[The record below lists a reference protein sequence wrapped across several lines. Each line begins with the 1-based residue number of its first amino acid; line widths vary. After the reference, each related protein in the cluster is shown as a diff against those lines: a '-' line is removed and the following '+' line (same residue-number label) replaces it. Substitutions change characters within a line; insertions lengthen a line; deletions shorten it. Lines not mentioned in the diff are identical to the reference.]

1 MWTFRYSSYNLIM
14 TRLLTAA
21 LALML
26 TLSLATAPAAN
37 WKSLTVT
44 CPTSGAK
51 VVSSTQIKA
60 SWVLLQSPYANTG
73 VIYVGDSAVSSTEGV
88 QLLIGDALNAPPQG
102 NSQVFDLGLIY
113 FACSVNTDTVT
124 VLYAQ

>member
-1 MWTFRYSSYNLIM
+1 M

-21 LALML
+21 FALLL
-26 TLSLATAPAAN
+26 TIAASTSPAAN
-37 WKSLTVT
+37 WKSLAVA
-44 CPTSGAK
+44 CPSSGAK
-51 VVSSTQIKA
+51 VVSSSQIKA

-73 VIYVGDSAVSSTEGV
+73 TIYVGGSNVSTTVGA
-88 QLLIGDALNAPPQG
+88 QLLFGDSLNAPPQG